1 MVATSVSMVV
11 QFKPIKKTAITSKK
25 GCDAQLRGC
34 SDPITIV
41 VQHDRPGGDRGKKTT
56 ARMASSY
63 DSRWI
68 LQILS
73 YCCLPRNSLIAQWW
87 PILGF
92 PQWTMTSNLG
102 TPVSHFWLRTSSA
115 VFSGFTL
122 LLVSSPR
129 VMPSTSMP
137 SPSARCD
144 GPRTTRSPIA
154 HVPRPPRDHRS

>member
-41 VQHDRPGGDRGKKTT
+41 VQHERPGGDRGKKTT
-56 ARMASSY
+56 ARRASSY

-73 YCCLPRNSLIAQWW
+73 YCSAKKFLDRTVVA
-87 PILGF
+87 
-92 PQWTMTSNLG
+92 NLG
-102 TPVSHFWLRTSSA
+102 VPAMDHDEQSWY
-115 VFSGFTL
+115 
-122 LLVSSPR
+122 
-129 VMPSTSMP
+129 
-137 SPSARCD
+137 
-144 GPRTTRSPIA
+144 TRI
-154 HVPRPPRDHRS
+154 

>member
-41 VQHDRPGGDRGKKTT
+41 VQHERPGGDRGKKRPPEGHHHTIHDG
-56 ARMASSY
+56 SCKSCH
-63 DSRWI
+63 I
-68 LQILS
+68 V
-73 YCCLPRNSLIAQWW
+73 LPRNSLIAQWW

-102 TPVSHFWLRTSSA
+102 TPVSNFWLRTSSA
-115 VFSGFTL
+115 VFSGSTL

-137 SPSARCD
+137 SSSARCD